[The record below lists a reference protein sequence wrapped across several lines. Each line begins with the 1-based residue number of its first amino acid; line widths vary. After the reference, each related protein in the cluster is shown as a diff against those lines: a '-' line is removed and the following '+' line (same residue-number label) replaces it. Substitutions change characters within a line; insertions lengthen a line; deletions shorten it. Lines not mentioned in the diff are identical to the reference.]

1 MKSTTTT
8 PTLLFVHGTNFC
20 KEIWRPIER
29 HLKALPLLELLPQ
42 VHLVSI
48 DLAYRGSNRDE
59 SMPVVV
65 DKETGMAK
73 HPANNLVTLSTDI
86 ILREV
91 QRLRAKFGERPIGDR
106 SFSRCVST
114 LECRSANPGTFSG
127 LVFFEPYVHKPG
139 PRDPKFECYIF
150 NIAIKR
156 KYRWETREAAE
167 TYFKNVKASK
177 T

>member
-42 VHLVSI
+42 VHFVSI

-91 QRLRAKFGERPIGDR
+91 QRLRAKFGERPIVGIGH
-106 SFSRCVST
+106 SAGASALWNAEVQTPALLAGWCFSSRTSTNPDLVTPSSSATFST
-114 LECRSANPGTFSG
+114 LPSSG
-127 LVFFEPYVHKPG
+127 SIDGRLVKLQ
-139 PRDPKFECYIF
+139 R
-150 NIAIKR
+150 R
-156 KYRWETREAAE
+156 TL
-167 TYFKNVKASK
+167 K